1 MKFET
6 IENVLNITFDNVGT
20 LAVAILLLLLGYLI
34 REKVKFFN
42 KFCIPAPVIGGLILS
57 LLSLVFWK
65 TGALAINLDT
75 TFQSPFMLA
84 FFTTVGLGASFDLLK
99 KGGKLLIVY
108 WLLSGVLGLTQN
120 IIGIGM
126 ASVLNI
132 DSMYGLMCGAI
143 SMVGGHGAAASF
155 GQSAVDAGHNGAL
168 VVALAAATF
177 GLISGGLAG
186 GPLAK
191 RLIDKNNLTPSP
203 DNYEVHEI
211 TENTTR
217 QEVTTKIMFGHMALI
232 TVCMTFGG
240 IIGKAITGLTGLS
253 LPSYIGAMFL
263 AVFVRNINEK
273 IGFYKSF
280 DGELVGKIGDIS
292 LGVFLSMALMSLKL
306 WELSGVAGPM
316 LIILIVQV
324 TFILLYAYFIVF
336 RLLGKNFDAAIM
348 CAGMIGSGLG
358 ATPNAMANMG
368 SVTEKYGP
376 SKRAYMIVPIVGAFL
391 IDIITMP
398 GIIWFYNLV
407 L

>member
-6 IENVLNITFDNVGT
+6 IENIFNITFDSVGT
-20 LAVAILLLLLGYLI
+20 LAVAILLLLLGYMI

-42 KFCIPAPVIGGLILS
+42 KFCIPAPVIGGLLLSILS
-57 LLSLVFWK
+57 LIFWK
-65 TGALAINLDT
+65 TGALSINLDT
-75 TFQSPFMLA
+75 SFQSPFMLA

-99 KGGKLLIVY
+99 KGGKLLIIY
-108 WLLSGVLGLTQN
+108 WLLSGVLGITQN
-120 IIGIGM
+120 LIGVGI
-126 ASVLNI
+126 ANVINI
-132 DSMYGLMCGAI
+132 DPMYGLMCGAI

-155 GQSAVDAGHNGAL
+155 GQSAVDAGHTGAL
-168 VVALAAATF
+168 VVSLAAATF

-191 RLIDKNNLTPSP
+191 KLIDKNHLTPSL
-203 DNYEVHEI
+203 DNYEKDERLEKIEKKEI
-211 TENTTR
+211 
-217 QEVTTKIMFGHMALI
+217 TTKIMFGHLALI

-240 IIGKAITGLTGLS
+240 MIGKAITTLTGLA
-253 LPSYIGAMFL
+253 LPAYIGAMFL
-263 AVFVRNINEK
+263 AVIVRNINEK
-273 IGFYKSF
+273 IGFFKNF
-280 DGELVGKIGDIS
+280 DGELVGKIGDIC

-306 WELSGVAGPM
+306 WELAGLAGPM
-316 LIILIVQV
+316 LIILLAQV
-324 TFILLYAYFIVF
+324 AFILFFTYFIVF

-398 GIIWFYNLV
+398 VIIWFYNLV